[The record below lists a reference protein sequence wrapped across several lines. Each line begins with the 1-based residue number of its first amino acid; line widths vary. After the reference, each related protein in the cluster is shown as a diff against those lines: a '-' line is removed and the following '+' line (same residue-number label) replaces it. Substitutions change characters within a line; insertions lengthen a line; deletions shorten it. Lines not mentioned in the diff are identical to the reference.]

1 MAGRTHI
8 DLITDINGVI
18 PELSSYVFTSVSGT
32 ATLTGYFVDNT
43 GVQIALMETFSITAG
58 TTLTTLYNAAH
69 SLTSTTPLPAT
80 LLGFEGALTGAALW
94 YGKSGN
100 ADGTFSEAPKSG
112 YPQIQIGTLVQI
124 GRVG

>member
-1 MAGRTHI
+1 MAGRTHV

-32 ATLTGYFVDNT
+32 ATLTGYFVDAS
-43 GVQIALMETFSITAG
+43 GAQVALMETFSVTSG

-69 SLTSTTPLPAT
+69 SLAPTTPLPTT
-80 LLGFEGALTGAALW
+80 LLGFEGALSGSAVW

-100 ADGTFSEAPKSG
+100 ADGMFGEAPKSG
-112 YPQIQIGTLVQI
+112 YPQIQVGTLIQI

>member
-1 MAGRTHI
+1 MAGRTHV

-18 PELSSYVFTSVSGT
+18 PELSSYVFTAVSGT

-43 GVQIALMETFSITAG
+43 GAQVALMETFSITSG

-69 SLTSTTPLPAT
+69 SLTSTTPLPAS
-80 LLGFEGALTGAALW
+80 LLGFEGALSGSALW

-100 ADGTFSEAPKSG
+100 ADGTSGELPKSG
-112 YPQIQIGTLVQI
+112 YPQIATSTLVLI
-124 GRVG
+124 GRIG